1 MEEVDEFKVITE
13 QERFREKK
21 KIIEKHRHI
30 EDSLQS
36 KQLQKNH
43 LFSQKGIARYAAE
56 SLGG

>member
-36 KQLQKNH
+36 K
-43 LFSQKGIARYAAE
+43 
-56 SLGG
+56 